1 MRYFIT
7 ILVAL
12 LPCTLQADPASV
24 ATAESTVQG
33 AMANYGSAD
42 AIKENLTA
50 PLMSD
55 DAMKTFDGTQFS
67 AKLGCNSSQQF
78 LEMFIA
84 PSASGDITTL
94 QASQDTNLD
103 GVVDHIYAPS
113 LPISGVCA
121 NGAISCD
128 AGTWNNCSALAWTP
142 SAAGELSLAPTDLE
156 SLGGCYCINNSCGS
170 GLVMGNLEK
179 ILSDLGGGATGSLTA
194 QSEYLTISEVG
205 VSGPMIKFYA
215 QKAGDC
221 ATGSPLLKAY
231 KGNPGQLSSDAF
243 AATSSD
249 PTYDLITNSPAANAN
264 AGDIKQCVMRRTIT
278 VAETVTDQFVDVR
291 IAAQGRVYLTIEFDF
306 KDGSWRKVSPTDG
319 GNVQAIVPT
328 LDHGE
333 ICGNGLSVAASSF
346 HQWTGATGMWGNYDT
361 TVHFRVLQE
370 PSCANNLVGRVQ
382 IQDTTSGGNAKYWLG
397 GRFRFKTQKV
407 ECTLSSDAIYDGCNA
422 YRNDTSC
429 VLKEED
435 VDGVTTMTNY
445 VPTSLTPLPT
455 VQPITG
461 SYCNI
466 PVTRDWWEKKRT
478 YLCETNTTY
487 NFDDALARADHVQT
501 TTTGTGYEDYLKQSN
516 GSITTP
522 TGSLTT
528 LSEVA
533 VPACTQAC
541 KTRKPRRA
549 TDATQSG
556 VVLENRTD
564 PDTYDYFYRECS
576 SNVCPLEAGETIVE
590 ACDCLNEFGDA
601 AATVQAIRQASRDT
615 ICTTGA
621 KAPL

>member
-1 MRYFIT
+1 
-7 ILVAL
+7 
-12 LPCTLQADPASV
+12 
-24 ATAESTVQG
+24 
-33 AMANYGSAD
+33 
-42 AIKENLTA
+42 
-50 PLMSD
+50 
-55 DAMKTFDGTQFS
+55 
-67 AKLGCNSSQQF
+67 
-78 LEMFIA
+78 
-84 PSASGDITTL
+84 
-94 QASQDTNLD
+94 
-103 GVVDHIYAPS
+103 
-113 LPISGVCA
+113 
-121 NGAISCD
+121 
-128 AGTWNNCSALAWTP
+128 
-142 SAAGELSLAPTDLE
+142 
-156 SLGGCYCINNSCGS
+156 
-170 GLVMGNLEK
+170 
-179 ILSDLGGGATGSLTA
+179 
-194 QSEYLTISEVG
+194 
-205 VSGPMIKFYA
+205 
-215 QKAGDC
+215 
-221 ATGSPLLKAY
+221 
-231 KGNPGQLSSDAF
+231 
-243 AATSSD
+243 
-249 PTYDLITNSPAANAN
+249 
-264 AGDIKQCVMRRTIT
+264 
-278 VAETVTDQFVDVR
+278 
-291 IAAQGRVYLTIEFDF
+291 AAQGRVYLTIEFDF

-461 SYCNI
+461 RYCNI

-533 VPACTQAC
+533 VPAC
-541 KTRKPRRA
+541 
-549 TDATQSG
+549 
-556 VVLENRTD
+556 
-564 PDTYDYFYRECS
+564 
-576 SNVCPLEAGETIVE
+576 
-590 ACDCLNEFGDA
+590 
-601 AATVQAIRQASRDT
+601 
-615 ICTTGA
+615 
-621 KAPL
+621 